1 MLSDLYC
8 VCLIY
13 IYTGTHD
20 VQNVT
25 ADSSNPGQLD
35 ISCSYLNGSIDEG
48 FFTIVYSSSNHSDIT
63 YRIAARNGLEPTTN
77 LSIGNLQHD
86 EYQFVVYD
94 LPVSMIPEVKPAT
107 EWMQTFVEIAED
119 SQQNNLGELKIGS
132 VCGAPMY
139 LSSVLYLRTT

>member
-13 IYTGTHD
+13 TRIYTGTHD

-35 ISCSYLNGSIDEG
+35 IRCSYLNGSIDEG
-48 FFTIVYSSSNHSDIT
+48 FFTIVYSSSKRSDIT
-63 YRIAARNGLEPTTN
+63 YRVAARNGLEPTTN

-94 LPVSMIPEVKPAT
+94 LPVSMMPEVKPAT
-107 EWMQTFVEIAED
+107 EWIQTFVEIAKD
-119 SQQNNLGELKIGS
+119 SQQNNSGELN
-132 VCGAPMY
+132 C
-139 LSSVLYLRTT
+139 SVLI